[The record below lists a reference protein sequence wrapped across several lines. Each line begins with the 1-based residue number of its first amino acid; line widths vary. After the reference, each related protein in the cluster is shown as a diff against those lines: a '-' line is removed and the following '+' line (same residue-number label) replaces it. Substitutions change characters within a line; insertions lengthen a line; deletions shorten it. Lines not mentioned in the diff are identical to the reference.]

1 MTDSSCHVVKWVS
14 SGLHPLLCNSC
25 SIIVQCVTR
34 LLFHTIDTRIVRATD
49 KVLKMAACHAIRF
62 QTIAMTLQTHNYKGP
77 ALRAYLL
84 VVVLLLLIFGSIAGF
99 LYNKFSVLANTDFTP
114 PPITIAAATAQS
126 AIWPSELEAVGTIRA
141 ARGVELSAETS
152 GEVIDIAVDSGE
164 KVKAGQPILTLNDNV
179 EKAGRNQQEANLK
192 LARQLFERDARLIK
206 QKSIPQSQYDRSVAD
221 LDSAIAQLA
230 ETNAQLDNKS
240 IVAPFDGTTGIIR
253 VKVGDYIEP
262 GTTIT
267 NLQDLTELEIDF
279 SVPDR
284 YFPSLRPGL
293 VIAAHVAAFPERVFN
308 ATLSAIDAQVDTGT
322 RNLMLRATLQDSEG
336 LLPGMFARMVINL
349 DQPKRVVTVP
359 ETAVSY
365 SLQGNTVYVL
375 MQSKGKTTVQPRVVE
390 TGETRDGQIAITS
403 GLLSSEWVV
412 TVGQNKL
419 FRDARVIIDDTVKF

>member
-1 MTDSSCHVVKWVS
+1 MTT
-14 SGLHPLLCNSC
+14 
-25 SIIVQCVTR
+25 Q
-34 LLFHTIDTRIVRATD
+34 AY
-49 KVLKMAACHAIRF
+49 
-62 QTIAMTLQTHNYKGP
+62 NYKGP

-84 VVVLLLLIFGSIAGF
+84 VVVLLVLIFGSIAGF

-152 GEVIDIAVDSGE
+152 GEVIDIAVNSGE
-164 KVKAGQPILTLNDNV
+164 KVKAGQSILTLNDGV
-179 EKAGRNQQEANLK
+179 EKASRSQQQANLT

-206 QKSIPQSQYDRSVAD
+206 QKTIPQSQYDRSLAD

-230 ETNAQLDNKS
+230 ETNAQLANKS
-240 IVAPFDGTTGIIR
+240 IIAPFEGTTGIIR
-253 VKVGDYIEP
+253 VKVGDYIES
-262 GTTIT
+262 GTPIT

-293 VIAAHVAAFPERVFN
+293 AIAVHVAAFPERVFN
-308 ATLSAIDAQVDTGT
+308 ATLSAIDAKVDTGT
-322 RNLMLRATLQDSEG
+322 RNLMLRATLEDSEG
-336 LLPGMFARMVINL
+336 LLPGMFARMVIDL
-349 DQPKRVVTVP
+349 DEPRRVVTVP

-365 SLQGNTVYVL
+365 SLHGNTVYVL
-375 MQSKGKTTVQPRVVE
+375 VQSKGKTTAQPRVVE
-390 TGETRDGQIAITS
+390 TGDTRDGQIAITS

-419 FRDARVIIDDTVKF
+419 YRDARVVIDDQVKF